1 MMPFGG
7 HDWLALTSEPTLEPD
22 LPICDPHHHFW
33 DFRTERLLYQRYL
46 LHELADDIHSGHHVR
61 ATVFIE
67 ARAMY
72 RADGPEE
79 MRPVGEVEFVQG
91 LAAASGSGLYGP
103 GRAAAAIISHANLNL
118 GDRVEPVLDALATT
132 TDWPLP
138 SFNGSEGYSTA
149 AGSQRSRDMWPTRL
163 IRGHRMRT
171 PEIGLAMCSADT
183 VDSDVGRADTR

>member
-46 LHELADDIHSGHHVR
+46 LHELAADIHSGHHVR

-91 LAAASGSGLYGP
+91 LAAASASGLYGP

-138 SFNGSEGYSTA
+138 SFNGSEGYSTT
-149 AGSQRSRDMWPTRL
+149 AGSQRSRDIRPTWL
-163 IRGHRMRT
+163 IRGHRTRT
-171 PEIGLAMCSADT
+171 PELGLATCSADT
-183 VDSDVGRADTR
+183 VDSCGGRADTR